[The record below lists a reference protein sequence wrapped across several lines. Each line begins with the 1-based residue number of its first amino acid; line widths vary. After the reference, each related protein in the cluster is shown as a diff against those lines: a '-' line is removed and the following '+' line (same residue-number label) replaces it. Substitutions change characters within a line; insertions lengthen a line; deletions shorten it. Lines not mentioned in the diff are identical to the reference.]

1 MTDTSPPA
9 RSSLADRLKHPTAV
23 LVLGALVFA
32 MLGFLAGAVA
42 TPGNRADQW
51 RYGPGVHMNGYNG
64 GFPGGMMG
72 RGSYDGGFPG
82 GMMGRGSYDDGFTGG
97 MMGWGPNGGPD
108 AQQRRVVRVDAG
120 QVKSVSGGTV
130 TLKNGD
136 STTKVK
142 LTPNTYVVVHT
153 LTPK

>member
-32 MLGFLAGAVA
+32 MLGFLAGTVA
-42 TPGNRADQW
+42 TPGYRGDPW
-51 RYGPGVHMNGYNG
+51 RYGPGIHMNGYNG

-82 GMMGRGSYDDGFTGG
+82 GMMG
-97 MMGWGPNGGPD
+97 WGPNGGPD
-108 AQQRRVVRVDAG
+108 GEQRRIVRVDAG
-120 QVKSVSGGTV
+120 QVESVSGGTV
-130 TLKNGD
+130 TLKAGTG
-136 STTKVK
+136 TTKVK
-142 LTPNTYVVVHT
+142 LTRNTYVVVHT